1 MTKLSII
8 TVAYNNR
15 AGIEQTFNSLD
26 YIDDKDM
33 PSIEWVVID
42 GGSTDGTYDYLC
54 TLKSKIAIKYLSE
67 KDQGIYDAMNKGI
80 LMSSGDYA
88 LFLNSGDT
96 LVPEANEIIH
106 ELCDNHF
113 RNNIYI
119 YDAILDFGYNIK
131 KIRRAKSCFYIYHS
145 LPASHQAIVYPLL
158 EIKDVLYDLRYKV
171 SSDYALTAMLYK
183 KGIPFIKA
191 KRILS
196 CFSIGGV
203 STTNSRQLCEDA
215 MKVQKNILHLP
226 SVLIYLSYFARK
238 LSTRRAKNTWESG
251 V

>member
-96 LVPEANEIIH
+96 LVPKANEIIH
-106 ELCDNHF
+106 EL
-113 RNNIYI
+113 
-119 YDAILDFGYNIK
+119 
-131 KIRRAKSCFYIYHS
+131 
-145 LPASHQAIVYPLL
+145 
-158 EIKDVLYDLRYKV
+158 
-171 SSDYALTAMLYK
+171 
-183 KGIPFIKA
+183 
-191 KRILS
+191 
-196 CFSIGGV
+196 
-203 STTNSRQLCEDA
+203 
-215 MKVQKNILHLP
+215 
-226 SVLIYLSYFARK
+226 
-238 LSTRRAKNTWESG
+238 
-251 V
+251 